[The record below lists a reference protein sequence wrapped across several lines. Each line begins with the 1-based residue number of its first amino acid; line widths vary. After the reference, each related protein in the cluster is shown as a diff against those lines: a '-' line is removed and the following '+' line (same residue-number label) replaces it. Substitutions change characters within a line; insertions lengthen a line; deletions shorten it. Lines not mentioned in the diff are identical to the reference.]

1 MKGGDV
7 MQTAKLPATGHKVK
21 FSRYFERN
29 RALYLMLI
37 PGLILLVL
45 FRYLP
50 IYGLIAGFE
59 DYSPVKGYFGSPFVG
74 LKHFQRFFN
83 DPFCW
88 RLIRNTFLLGI
99 ENVIFAFPAAII
111 FALMLNELRMKRF
124 KRVVQTISYMPYF
137 LSSVVVVGLMRDM
150 LNVQTGVV
158 NQALIKLGVIDQGIS
173 FFTRPEWFRPLYI
186 ISALWQGMGYNSIIY
201 LGAMSNINTE
211 LYESADMDGA
221 SRLQKIWHI
230 TLPGIK
236 TTIVILLIMATGGI
250 LSNDYQ
256 KILLMYSSRIY
267 STADVISTYIY
278 RQGIEVGGLSGFS
291 YSTAVG
297 LISNV
302 VSLIFLLDTNAVVKR
317 IDESNALL

>member
-1 MKGGDV
+1 
-7 MQTAKLPATGHKVK
+7 
-21 FSRYFERN
+21 
-29 RALYLMLI
+29 MLI

-111 FALMLNELRMKRF
+111 FALMLNELRFKRF
-124 KRVVQTISYMPYF
+124 KRVVQTISSMPYF

-158 NQALIKLGVIDQGIS
+158 NQALIQLGVIDKGIS
-173 FFTRPEWFRPLYI
+173 FFTRPEWFRPCLLY
-186 ISALWQGMGYNSIIY
+186 
-201 LGAMSNINTE
+201 T
-211 LYESADMDGA
+211 
-221 SRLQKIWHI
+221 SRC
-230 TLPGIK
+230 
-236 TTIVILLIMATGGI
+236 V
-250 LSNDYQ
+250 
-256 KILLMYSSRIY
+256 
-267 STADVISTYIY
+267 
-278 RQGIEVGGLSGFS
+278 
-291 YSTAVG
+291 
-297 LISNV
+297 
-302 VSLIFLLDTNAVVKR
+302 
-317 IDESNALL
+317 

>member
-186 ISALWQGMGYNSIIY
+186 ISALWQGMGYNSII
-201 LGAMSNINTE
+201 
-211 LYESADMDGA
+211 
-221 SRLQKIWHI
+221 
-230 TLPGIK
+230 
-236 TTIVILLIMATGGI
+236 
-250 LSNDYQ
+250 
-256 KILLMYSSRIY
+256 
-267 STADVISTYIY
+267 
-278 RQGIEVGGLSGFS
+278 
-291 YSTAVG
+291 
-297 LISNV
+297 
-302 VSLIFLLDTNAVVKR
+302 
-317 IDESNALL
+317 